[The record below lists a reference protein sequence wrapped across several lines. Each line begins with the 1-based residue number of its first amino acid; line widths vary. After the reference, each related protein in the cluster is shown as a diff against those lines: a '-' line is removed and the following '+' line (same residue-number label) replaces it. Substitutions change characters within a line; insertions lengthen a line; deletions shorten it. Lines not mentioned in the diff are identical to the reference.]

1 MSQGKRRI
9 FVLYTG
15 GAIGMVQSGRGLRP
29 DAALAEKALL
39 PFSDGL
45 FSGRT
50 GGHCNRADVNM
61 YRDFTAAYNEGRL
74 KTIFQTAYL

>member
-1 MSQGKRRI
+1 MRKCVCQ
-9 FVLYTG
+9 
-15 GAIGMVQSGRGLRP
+15 
-29 DAALAEKALL
+29 L

-45 FSGRT
+45 FPGRT

-74 KTIFQTAYL
+74 KTLVPTMETKDGFQTAS

>member
-1 MSQGKRRI
+1 MERPLPRKAVRI
-9 FVLYTG
+9 
-15 GAIGMVQSGRGLRP
+15 P
-29 DAALAEKALL
+29 E